1 MSAPVVAYNALMDTA
16 AFLAW
21 TKRRPWYGDQLVHV
35 EEVPGREAVFQDTQ
49 ASIHP
54 LLSERLQALG
64 ITRLYRHQA
73 QALDALAE
81 GKNVVVSTPAATGKS
96 LCYHIPALT
105 AALED
110 RLARALY
117 LYPTKALAQ
126 DQLRHLHEL
135 VPPGAKVHCA
145 IYDGDTPK
153 NERSGVRARAQV
165 LLTNPDML
173 HLGIL
178 PNHRMWARLFQG
190 LRYVVVDEAHVYR
203 GVFGSHTANL
213 LRRLRRVCARYGASP
228 QFVLCSATIGNPREH
243 AEALTGLPFVDVRED
258 GAPSGGKTFAF
269 WNPPVEDEQKGTRK
283 SAGYEATQL
292 FSELLRQRVRSLTFV
307 RTRRQAE
314 LVYRNVTEQLR
325 QHDPELAGKVA
336 PYRGAYLPEDR
347 RRIERDL
354 FEGRLTGVVTTNA
367 LELGV
372 DIGKLDATVLA
383 GYPGTIASTW
393 QQAGRSGRS
402 GTKSLS
408 VLVARNDPLDQYLM
422 RHPEFFFGRSPEQA
436 LVAPENPYILKPH
449 LLCAAYEAPLT
460 PQDAALF
467 GASFKQCVDELAEA
481 ELLRQG
487 KDGWFPDTRIA
498 YPAEAVLL
506 RSEDATS
513 YVVAEEESGRVLEQ
527 GISESSAYAQLHP
540 GAVYLH
546 QGEAYLVSR
555 LDRATGIAYVGRTDA
570 PYYTVPRETTDIRIL
585 RTFKQKPALSQT
597 ARPEPRSA
605 LEQSGATNT
614 VRPEPVE
621 GPVPIP
627 TGATVFF
634 GEVEVTSQVLG
645 FRKLA
650 QYEETVLGDEPLDLP
665 PHHYRTMALWYDL
678 PEDARK
684 GVMARREDL
693 AGGLHAME
701 HAAIGVLPLFA
712 LCDRRDIGGVSTP
725 LHPDT
730 GTATVFIYDGHPGG
744 VGIAE
749 RGYERIE
756 ELWRAT
762 LDVIANCPCESG
774 CPGCIHSPKCGNNNH
789 PLDKVV
795 AAALLRALLGIQ
807 G

>member
-1 MSAPVVAYNALMDTA
+1 MDTA

-21 TKRRPWYGDQLVHV
+21 TKRRPWYKDQVVHV
-35 EEVPGREAVFQDTQ
+35 EEAPGRQALFQETLFTVE
-49 ASIHP
+49 P
-54 LLSERLQALG
+54 RLWQHLESLG

-81 GKNVVVSTPAATGKS
+81 GKNVVVATPAATGKS
-96 LCYHIPALT
+96 LCYHIPVLS
-105 AALED
+105 AALAD
-110 RLARALY
+110 RTARALY
-117 LYPTKALAQ
+117 LFPTKALTQ

-135 VPPGAKVHCA
+135 LPPGSKVQTS
-145 IYDGDTPK
+145 IYDGDTPQ
-153 NERSGVRARAQV
+153 NERPEIRARAQV

-213 LRRLRRVCARYGASP
+213 LRRLRRVCERYGASP
-228 QFVLCSATIGNPREH
+228 RFILCSATIGNPREH
-243 AEALTGLPFVDVRED
+243 AEALTGLPFDAVTED

-269 WNPPVEDEQKGTRK
+269 WNPPVEDEKKGTRK
-283 SAGYEATQL
+283 STGYEATQL
-292 FSELLRQRVRSLTFV
+292 FHELLRHKVRSLTFV
-307 RTRRQAE
+307 RTRRQVE
-314 LVYRNVTEQLR
+314 LVYRDVTELLR
-325 QHDPELAGKVA
+325 QHDPTLAGKVA

-347 RRIERDL
+347 RRIEHDL
-354 FEGRLTGVVTTNA
+354 FDGRLTGVVTTNA

-402 GTKSLS
+402 GDRSLS

-436 LVAPENPYILKPH
+436 LVSPENPYILKPH

-460 PQDAALF
+460 EQDEALF
-467 GASFKQCVDELAEA
+467 GSSYRKCVEELAEE

-487 KDGWFPDTRIA
+487 RDGWYPDTRIA

-527 GISESSAYAQLHP
+527 GISESSAYSQLHP

-555 LDRATGIAYVGRTDA
+555 LDRATGIAYVGRTQA
-570 PYYTVPRETTDIRIL
+570 PYYTVAREMTDVRIL
-585 RTFKQKPALSQT
+585 KTFKSKPAPSSVIPPPLRGRVRVGGSDEPSDAAGQPLS
-597 ARPEPRSA
+597 
-605 LEQSGATNT
+605 G
-614 VRPEPVE
+614 
-621 GPVPIP
+621 
-627 TGATVFF
+627 GATVFF

-645 FRKLA
+645 FKKLS
-650 QYEETVLGDEPLDLP
+650 QRDEEEVLGDEPLDLP
-665 PHHYRTMALWYDL
+665 PHHFRTMALWHDI

-684 GVMARREDL
+684 EVMARRDDL

-712 LCDRRDIGGVSTP
+712 LCDRRDIGGLSTP

-762 LDVIANCPCESG
+762 LDVIVNCPCESG
-774 CPGCIHSPKCGNNNH
+774 CPGCVHSPKCGNNNH
-789 PLDKVV
+789 PLDKAV
-795 AAALLRALLGIQ
+795 AALFLKALLG
-807 G
+807 GTPRPDSSRSLP

>member
-1 MSAPVVAYNALMDTA
+1 MSVTVVAYNALMDTA

-21 TKRRPWYGDQLVHV
+21 TKRRPWYADQLVHV
-35 EEVPGREAVFQDTQ
+35 EEVPAREAVFQETQ
-49 ASIHP
+49 ASVHP
-54 LLSERLQALG
+54 LLRERLQALG

-73 QALDALAE
+73 LALDALAE

-105 AALED
+105 AALGD

-135 VPPGAKVHCA
+135 APPEGRVQCA
-145 IYDGDTPK
+145 IYDGDTPQ
-153 NERSGVRARAQV
+153 NERSSVRARAQV

-228 QFVLCSATIGNPREH
+228 QFVLCTATIGNPREH

-292 FSELLRQRVRSLTFV
+292 FGELLRQRVRSLTFV

-314 LVYRNVTEQLR
+314 LVYRGVTEQLR

-354 FEGRLTGVVTTNA
+354 FDGRLTGVVTTNA

-460 PQDAALF
+460 PQDAAIF
-467 GASFKQCVDELAEA
+467 GASFKQCVDELQEA
-481 ELLRQG
+481 ELLRRG
-487 KDGWFPDTRIA
+487 KDGWYPDTRIA

-513 YVVAEEESGRVLEQ
+513 YVVAEDESGRVLEQ

-555 LDRATGIAYVGRTDA
+555 LDRATGIAYVGRTEA

-585 RTFKQKPALSQT
+585 QTFKEKPVLSHTKGPTLSQPV
-597 ARPEPRSA
+597 RPEPRSA
-605 LEQSGATNT
+605 LSGANGF
-614 VRPEPVE
+614 VE
-621 GPVPIP
+621 GPVP

-665 PHHYRTMALWYDL
+665 PHHFRTMALWYDL

-774 CPGCIHSPKCGNNNH
+774 CPGCVHSPKCGNNNH
-789 PLDKVV
+789 PLDKGV
-795 AAALLRALLGIQ
+795 AAALLRALLGERE
-807 G
+807 